1 MGCFMNR
8 VQKYMKLRI
17 LLATAA
23 LLSTTCSACTFYANA
38 LKLTQTHALASVA
51 VGYAE
56 VGLKDKAS
64 EILTQA
70 LENAKA
76 IEDLNNK
83 KVALNQIAIKYAEAG
98 QYDQAPTG

>member
-1 MGCFMNR
+1 MNR

-38 LKLTQTHALASVA
+38 LKPTQTHALASVA

-56 VGLKDKAS
+56 VGRTIPG
-64 EILTQA
+64 ILTTRLVAVLAAA
-70 LENAKA
+70 L
-76 IEDLNNK
+76 L
-83 KVALNQIAIKYAEAG
+83 LLQQG
-98 QYDQAPTG
+98 FRR